1 MAVDVDLRDIEQI
14 RKLVAV
20 YNFAFDARDEAGFTS
35 CWTEDGFAERHG
47 SELQHRGHA
56 QLAALVRDFPVNGRH
71 LTTDLIIDV
80 DGDSATLR
88 SYMLYLDMGPPC
100 EISMFG
106 VYNDEL
112 VRVDG
117 VWKFRRRSFVPHSIR
132 SSEVAPGFMEA
143 VAAST
148 RA

>member
-1 MAVDVDLRDIEQI
+1 MAGETDLRDIEQI
-14 RKLVAV
+14 RKLIAV
-20 YNFAFDARDEAGFTS
+20 YNFAFDTRDEAGFTA
-35 CWTEDGFAERHG
+35 CWTEDGFAERHN

-56 QLAALVRDFPVNGRH
+56 QLAALVRDFPVDGRH
-71 LTTDLIIDV
+71 LTTDLIIDLH
-80 DGDSATLR
+80 GDTATTR

-117 VWKFRRRSFVPHSIR
+117 TWKFRRRSFVPHTIR
-132 SSEVAPGFMEA
+132 PSEVAAGFMDA
-143 VAAST
+143 VAASART
-148 RA
+148 